1 MTRIGNPQTSKSR
14 SSGIDKMNLQDVI
27 QDTATRRRKTR
38 KKTITPAMSLLK
50 EKNKKISRSNSVNIS
65 DIKCQDDKRR

>member
-14 SSGIDKMNLQDVI
+14 SLAIDKVNLQDVI

-38 KKTITPAMSLLK
+38 KKTITPAMSLLE

-65 DIKCQDDKRR
+65 DIKCQDDRRR